1 METTLLRFLQNL
13 IGTVPA
19 STKLSSIEVV
29 LKLADKEPKSE
40 AWSKEGLE
48 KVIHVYPT
56 NPALQCFDKVEIVQT
71 KFLQDIQ
78 DKSEHF
84 GETI

>member
-1 METTLLRFLQNL
+1 METTLLQFLQNL
-13 IGTVPA
+13 LGTVPA

-29 LKLADKEPKSE
+29 SKLTDRERKSE
-40 AWSKEGLE
+40 AWSKEGLK

-71 KFLQDIQ
+71 KLFQDIQ
-78 DKSEHF
+78 DESEHL
-84 GETI
+84 GKTI

>member
-1 METTLLRFLQNL
+1 METTLLRFFQNL

-56 NPALQCFDKVEIVQT
+56 NPALQGK
-71 KFLQDIQ
+71 
-78 DKSEHF
+78 
-84 GETI
+84 G

>member
-13 IGTVPA
+13 IGTIPA

-71 KFLQDIQ
+71 KLFQDIQ
-78 DKSEHF
+78 DESEHL
-84 GETI
+84 GKTI